1 MSLPP
6 AHALTAELGG
16 LPTRICCQLYS
27 DYIFLVVSQL
37 PTFGTLVESRATR
50 NLDGKETVSIRTLLG
65 ERDNDIVAL
74 CARVVLECIRADA
87 AFAGGGEAAAE
98 GAAAGGGGGGGAGG
112 GGGGAAR
119 LPVLLGLGLRPENC
133 TFEVVRELKGI
144 LESNRP
150 WAKAS

>member
-74 CARVVLECIRADA
+74 CARVVLECVRADA
-87 AFAGGGEAAAE
+87 AFAGGGEASPE
-98 GAAAGGGGGGGAGG
+98 GAAAGGGGGGGA
-112 GGGGAAR
+112 AR
-119 LPVLLGLGLRPENC
+119 LPILLGLGLRPENC
-133 TFEVVRELKGI
+133 TFEVVRELKSI